1 MLQQGSGCV
10 LLWQINMFKSTCAQ
24 AGYVARCLAAP
35 QRTGLHEELP
45 RDGALH
51 PNYFKSS
58 KACAV

>member
-45 RDGALH
+45 RDGGFAPKL
-51 PNYFKSS
+51 FQI
-58 KACAV
+58 

>member
-1 MLQQGSGCV
+1 MLQQGSACV

-45 RDGALH
+45 RDGGFAPKL
-51 PNYFKSS
+51 FQI
-58 KACAV
+58 